1 LKNSSIPFCLQRARR
16 IRHGFDFSD
25 SSNLEFE
32 HTDKPEVLA
41 KIYETPFEEVGIS
54 MEVAET
60 LSRDI
65 SEELADLHDAK
76 GANFV
81 RLLKQIAS
89 HGEFRPMENEECIF
103 STGGERS
110 EDFPNLLDAARKA
123 VGLGY
128 KVYILPNPKGIRTA
142 DFIFERK
149 GVIGLYDLKTIQG
162 KSSVSNRLTESI
174 GQTNRVL
181 LNMTTDYNARLLASD
196 IKSFFEKS
204 KDAIEVLIFKGNK
217 AISIKRG
224 LVQNPAFNKLF
235 RRLYEK

>member
-1 LKNSSIPFCLQRARR
+1 MDKFSAEHQLRLDIGESCNS
-16 IRHGFDFSD
+16 
-25 SSNLEFE
+25 EFE
-32 HTDKPEVLA
+32 HADDPEVLA
-41 KIYETPFEEVGIS
+41 TFYEIPFEEDGLA

-60 LSRDI
+60 PSRDI

-89 HGEFRPMENEECIF
+89 HGEFRPVENETNIF
-103 STGGERS
+103 YTGGERG
-110 EDFPNLLDAARKA
+110 EDFPNLLEAARKA

-149 GVIGLYDLKTIQG
+149 GVYKMFDLKTITG
-162 KSSVSNRLTESI
+162 RSSVDNRLMESI

-181 LNMTTDYNARLLASD
+181 LHLTVEYNPSSLAR
-196 IKSFFEKS
+196 
-204 KDAIEVLIFKGNK
+204 
-217 AISIKRG
+217 SIKRYLEYNVNACEV
-224 LVQNPAFNKLF
+224 LVFKGKKQISIT
-235 RRLYEK
+235 RRSLDDKHFFQTFIRRYSK

>member
-1 LKNSSIPFCLQRARR
+1 MKY
-16 IRHGFDFSD
+16 DSD
-25 SSNLEFE
+25 TNEFVDRFKDYPYFIQSDE
-32 HTDKPEVLA
+32 SEVLA

-89 HGEFRPMENEECIF
+89 HGEFRSMENEECIF

-128 KVYILPNPKGIRTA
+128 KVYILPNPNHFHQTW
-142 DFIFERK
+142 
-149 GVIGLYDLKTIQG
+149 IG
-162 KSSVSNRLTESI
+162 
-174 GQTNRVL
+174 
-181 LNMTTDYNARLLASD
+181 
-196 IKSFFEKS
+196 S
-204 KDAIEVLIFKGNK
+204 KPCI
-217 AISIKRG
+217 
-224 LVQNPAFNKLF
+224 
-235 RRLYEK
+235 

>member
-1 LKNSSIPFCLQRARR
+1 MKNSSIPFCLQRARR

-41 KIYETPFEEVGIS
+41 KIYEIPFEEVGIS
-54 MEVAET
+54 MEVAEI

-89 HGEFRPMENEECIF
+89 HGEFRPMENETNIF
-103 STGGERS
+103 YTGGERG

-123 VGLGY
+123 
-128 KVYILPNPKGIRTA
+128 
-142 DFIFERK
+142 EM
-149 GVIGLYDLKTIQG
+149 Q
-162 KSSVSNRLTESI
+162 
-174 GQTNRVL
+174 
-181 LNMTTDYNARLLASD
+181 
-196 IKSFFEKS
+196 
-204 KDAIEVLIFKGNK
+204 
-217 AISIKRG
+217 
-224 LVQNPAFNKLF
+224 
-235 RRLYEK
+235 